1 MDLAARELGIDGIE
15 LRRRNFLKPD
25 EFPHDHVIIYQD
37 FAPLYYDSGN
47 YAPVLDK
54 TLAMIGWD
62 AFLRDEQPR
71 LRAAGKAVGI
81 GLVAYVEGTGI
92 GPFEG
97 ARVQVQ
103 ASGKVTVVTGIGT
116 QGQGHFTVLAQV
128 AAQQLGV
135 AVDQIEVVTGDT
147 DQFHWG
153 TGTFASRGA
162 VVAGNAV
169 HEAAKLVRGKA
180 LKLAAERLEAA
191 EEDVELAGGVV
202 H

>member
-1 MDLAARELGIDGIE
+1 
-15 LRRRNFLKPD
+15 
-25 EFPHDHVIIYQD
+25 
-37 FAPLYYDSGN
+37 
-47 YAPVLDK
+47 K

-62 AFLRDEQPR
+62 AFVRDEQPR
-71 LRAAGKAVGI
+71 LRAEGKAVGI
-81 GLVAYVEGTGI
+81 GVVAYVEGTGI

-103 ASGKVTVVTGIGT
+103 TSGKVTVVTGVGT
-116 QGQGHFTVLAQV
+116 QGQGHFTVLAQI

-135 AVDQIEVVTGDT
+135 EVADIEVVTGDT

-169 HEAAKLVRGKA
+169 HEAAKLVRGKT

-191 EEDVELAGGVV
+191 EDDIELADGAVRIKGAPERSIALGELARQANPMRGAVKPGTE
-202 H
+202 